1 MQTRNKRQSSLNSL
15 LSEQLSKRV
24 KINNNNNDDNIQHTF
39 MDIDK
44 CEEKTII
51 NNNVQASIFLLVKF
65 IILNIYIGCKL
76 RLRGL

>member
-1 MQTRNKRQSSLNSL
+1 MQTRNKRQSSLNFS

-24 KINNNNNDDNIQHTF
+24 KIDNNNNDNTQHMF

-44 CEEKTII
+44 CEKKTII
-51 NNNVQASIFLLVKF
+51 NNVQASIFLLVKF
-65 IILNIYIGCKL
+65 IMLSIYIGCKL